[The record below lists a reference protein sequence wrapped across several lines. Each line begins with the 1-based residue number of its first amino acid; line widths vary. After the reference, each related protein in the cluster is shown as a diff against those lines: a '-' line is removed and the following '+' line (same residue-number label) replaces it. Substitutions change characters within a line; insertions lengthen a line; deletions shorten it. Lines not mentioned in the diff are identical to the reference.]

1 MYPYMDGVFAYFKP
15 SLSAL
20 LRGRS
25 DRIELFLLVEC
36 FLVLIIIEAGGGGMK
51 CIAGC
56 IVIEGWHNKKRI

>member
-25 DRIELFLLVEC
+25 DGIELFLLPEC
-36 FLVLIIIEAGGGGMK
+36 FLVLIIIGRGGG
-51 CIAGC
+51 
-56 IVIEGWHNKKRI
+56 